1 MFCAFLALSSLSHV
15 VLVLFTS
22 KLCLGSVSACSFQ
35 CWGGGGGCCLLVLVL
50 FHGQLT

>member
-35 CWGGGGGCCLLVLVL
+35 CWGGGGGVA
-50 FHGQLT
+50 F